1 MDRELLLSNIAAAAA
16 AKGEKVTPACVN
28 AGVGKTFISDVR
40 KGSTPSIEKIIM
52 LANYLGVSVSWLIG
66 ENETPKEPAGPKADE
81 LSQEF
86 KSLFAGLSPEK
97 REIAR
102 TLLKALADTEGKAP

>member
-1 MDRELLLSNIAAAAA
+1 MDRDVFIANITAAAA
-16 AKGEKVTPACVN
+16 AKGEKVTPACKN
-28 AGVGKTFISDVR
+28 AGVGTSFVQDVKR
-40 KGSTPSIEKIIM
+40 GQSPSIEKIIM

-66 ENETPKEPAGPKADE
+66 DDAPKEPAGQKADE

-86 KSLFAGLSPEK
+86 KSLFADLSPEK

-102 TLLKALADTEGKAP
+102 TLLKALSDTEGKAP